1 MKITKIYKP
10 PSARLKKLVAEK
22 RGWRMTS
29 AFKRLREDYSLQS
42 KKFPIFSVADGV
54 TLAIKPGKTYPV
66 PSGAGEVAK
75 IFCRSAINDSE
86 RTYADFQAK
95 NILDIFTQSNT
106 EARNYNSKRGRTEK
120 TINYFDIDYFCATAA
135 FALVRKSEL
144 FWGAIGDARVVLK
157 DRNGKIRFSSHD
169 RVAPIEKLTARKIK
183 HPKPQEKKY
192 FQQKYFRN
200 KIGAK
205 GELVGYGV
213 INGEEEAL
221 CYVEYGK
228 AKIQKGDQL
237 FIFSDGFAPYFR
249 LPNFR
254 KLFLEWP
261 SGLEKKISDFTQAH
275 VSGRLPRNAEKQYR
289 FLYKYASERSLFAIK
304 F

>member
-1 MKITKIYKP
+1 MKIAKIYIS
-10 PSARLKKLVAEK
+10 PSIRLKGMVAER
-22 RGWRMTS
+22 RGWRITND
-29 AFKRLREDYSLQS
+29 FRRLREDYFLQS
-42 KKFPIFSVADGV
+42 SEFPIFAVADGV
-54 TLAIKPGKTYPV
+54 TLAIKPGKAYPV

-75 IFCRSAINDSE
+75 IFCKGAIKHSE
-86 RTYADFQAK
+86 NLYADFK
-95 NILDIFTQSNT
+95 IENILDIFAKANT
-106 EARNYNSKRGRTEK
+106 EARNYNRKHGRTRK

-135 FALVRKSEL
+135 LAVVKNDEL
-144 FWGAIGDARVVLK
+144 FYGTIGDSRITLK
-157 DRNGKIRFSSHD
+157 DKNGKTKFSTRD
-169 RVAPIEKLTARKIK
+169 RVAPIERLAARKIK

-221 CYVEYGK
+221 RYVEYGK

-237 FIFSDGFAPYFR
+237 FILSDGFTPYFR

-254 KLFLEWP
+254 KLFLKWS

-275 VSGRLPRNAEKQYR
+275 VLDRLPHNAEKQYR